1 MHEFFS
7 VVIAFCKIIPD
18 YFILNFLFWLELL
31 DFWNVWIIIFID
43 LVALIQICYKTFP
56 YLKNLFV
63 FFWLLDK
70 ALPIF
75 MVTNH
80 CLSLTYQRCLILF
93 SPILLKIFCIICWL
107 VIFLFVH
114 SVKFTHRYTSADHHH
129 DLSHVLK
136 SLQLFHND
144 SLILFILL
152 FSFISFSI
160 LTSKF
165 LNYYLTSLDCDE
177 ICIIFTIF
185 NV

>member
-1 MHEFFS
+1 
-7 VVIAFCKIIPD
+7 
-18 YFILNFLFWLELL
+18 
-31 DFWNVWIIIFID
+31 
-43 LVALIQICYKTFP
+43 
-56 YLKNLFV
+56 
-63 FFWLLDK
+63 
-70 ALPIF
+70 

-185 NV
+185 NVQPSMLPPINLHTLQELLQFNSPFISTFWQ